1 MGAGVSKSGIHT
13 GAAVLC
19 SGTARTVRG
28 KIPPLDP
35 SPIRVVRYL
44 ITQEFSEIR
53 HCLLET
59 RPWATPWAS
68 CELPLLV
75 STLPHYL
82 CKYLPCGQC
91 GISARTPTTP
101 PCPLGTHSLNSM
113 WPTDAALLPGPG
125 EDPQGLCSPAT
136 LHPAPTYPHFLA
148 SLFQRAYKRVWTG
161 FGDRTPDILN
171 IYLYSYMCKYYYN
184 YKHLPQLLG
193 GLSRLGFRC
202 HCQVRE
208 ALGSRSPAGK
218 SSAGSQP

>member
-1 MGAGVSKSGIHT
+1 MGAGVSKSGIHM

-35 SPIRVVRYL
+35 SPICVVRYL

-82 CKYLPCGQC
+82 CEYLPCAQC

-125 EDPQGLCSPAT
+125 EDPQGLCWGLRPCT
-136 LHPAPTYPHFLA
+136 
-148 SLFQRAYKRVWTG
+148 
-161 FGDRTPDILN
+161 
-171 IYLYSYMCKYYYN
+171 
-184 YKHLPQLLG
+184 HLPTFPRQPFLK
-193 GLSRLGFRC
+193 GLQMCLDRLWR
-202 HCQVRE
+202 QD
-208 ALGSRSPAGK
+208 P
-218 SSAGSQP
+218 